1 VFEVDH
7 PATQAVKRKKLAA
20 IFGARPTHMTCV
32 PIDFNEQ
39 TLAERLLES
48 GYDERRKKTLFLWQD
63 VTQYLTRTAVGDIL
77 GFVVGTPGRANVEL
91 FLRLASASFPGK
103 LCYTLQV

>member
-1 VFEVDH
+1 MKTSTPVT
-7 PATQAVKRKKLAA
+7 PS
-20 IFGARPTHMTCV
+20 GASPPRL

-48 GYDERRKKTLFLWQD
+48 GYDERCQKTLVLWQG

-77 GFVVGTPGRANVEL
+77 GFVVGHA
-91 FLRLASASFPGK
+91 
-103 LCYTLQV
+103 